1 MNVCVALLSLYSDN
15 LGVAEMRGLSL
26 VVLVAGLLFTGYL
39 FQRNVDEAAYSDRG
53 EPATQ
58 HIEQQ
63 AKDILQQYQ
72 KKLDK
77 QAEKQ

>member
-1 MNVCVALLSLYSDN
+1 
-15 LGVAEMRGLSL
+15 MRGLSL
-26 VVLVAGLLFTGYL
+26 IILVVGLLFVGYL
-39 FQRNVDEAAYSDRG
+39 YQRGSDTAVYTDTG
-53 EPATQ
+53 KPTTK

-77 QAEKQ
+77 QAEDQ

>member
-1 MNVCVALLSLYSDN
+1 
-15 LGVAEMRGLSL
+15 MRGLSL
-26 VVLVAGLLFTGYL
+26 IILIVGLLFVGYL
-39 FQRNVDEAAYSDRG
+39 YQRGSNNVVYTDTGKPTTE
-53 EPATQ
+53 

-77 QAEKQ
+77 QAEDQ

>member
-1 MNVCVALLSLYSDN
+1 
-15 LGVAEMRGLSL
+15 MRGFSL
-26 VVLVAGLLFTGYL
+26 ILLIVGLLFVGYL
-39 FQRNVDEAAYSDRG
+39 YQRGSNNVVYTNTG
-53 EPATQ
+53 KPTTK

-77 QAEKQ
+77 QAEDQ

>member
-1 MNVCVALLSLYSDN
+1 
-15 LGVAEMRGLSL
+15 MRGLSL
-26 VVLVAGLLFTGYL
+26 IMLIVGLLFVGYL
-39 FQRNVDEAAYSDRG
+39 YQRGSNNVVYTDTGKPTAK
-53 EPATQ
+53 

-77 QAEKQ
+77 QAEDQ